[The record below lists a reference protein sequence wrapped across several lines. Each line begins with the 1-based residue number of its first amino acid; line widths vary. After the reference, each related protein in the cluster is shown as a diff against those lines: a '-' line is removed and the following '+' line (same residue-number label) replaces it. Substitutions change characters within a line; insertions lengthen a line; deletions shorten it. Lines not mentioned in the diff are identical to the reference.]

1 MTLSS
6 ITSAILREWVAAH
19 MAANDGALP
28 YAHAGAIPGADRTW
42 LSLND
47 AMRAGKLSF
56 TTCASL
62 ADWLADQYPQ
72 LKRTRSARLT
82 ADRINELV
90 AAYQVSHDGEF
101 PFRESGKVAG
111 HNFTWANL
119 DNTLIQAGSSLAK
132 WMQKRYPEYEEV
144 PEARL
149 RRWVEE
155 YADRNGRALPAAK
168 SGPIEGA
175 GWTWAQVESAMVR
188 GAWRWVV
195 GESLAK
201 WLDRTYPDERIL
213 TPTNLRRWVEDH
225 VATYGS
231 FPTKDSDS
239 TVAEK
244 SGWTWRRLNKAMEHG
259 SMGWPERSGLNPWL
273 DREYPA
279 LRLLTAANLHAWV
292 AGHVAVHGHYPTR
305 QTPGF
310 TAPGGQWTWLAVDN
324 ALRRETAGWVG
335 KTTLADWIDGN
346 MQATWHEDQADLD
359 ENQITEQLAP
369 A

>member
-19 MAANDGALP
+19 MAANDGELP
-28 YAHAGAIPGADRTW
+28 HAHAGAIPGADRTW
-42 LSLND
+42 LSVND
-47 AMRAGKLSF
+47 AIRAGKLSF

-62 ADWLADQYPQ
+62 ADWLGDQYPQ

-82 ADRINELV
+82 ADKINELV
-90 AAYQVSHDGEF
+90 AAYRVSHDGEF

-119 DNTLIQAGSSLAK
+119 DNTLIQAASSLAK

-149 RRWVEE
+149 RRWVED

-168 SGPIEGA
+168 SGPIEGV

-195 GESLAK
+195 GESLAR

-213 TPTNLRRWVEDH
+213 TPANLRQWVVDH
-225 VATYGS
+225 VAAHGR
-231 FPTKDSDS
+231 FPTKDNQAP
-239 TVAEK
+239 VAEK
-244 SGWTWRRLNKAMEHG
+244 SGWTWQRIHTAMERG
-259 SMGWPERSGLNPWL
+259 AMGWPEKLGLNTWL

-279 LRLLTAANLHAWV
+279 LRLLTAANLQAWV

-310 TAPGGQWTWLAVDN
+310 TAPGGQWTWFAVDN
-324 ALRRETAGWVG
+324 ALRRETAGWKG
-335 KTTLADWIDGN
+335 RTTLADWVDQHMPVVPQEPLDG
-346 MQATWHEDQADLD
+346 LD
-359 ENQITEQLAP
+359 EREVDEQRAF

>member
-28 YAHAGAIPGADRTW
+28 HAHAGAIPGADRTW
-42 LSLND
+42 LSVND

-90 AAYQVSHDGEF
+90 AAYRVSHDGEY

-119 DNTLIQAGSSLAK
+119 DNTLIQAGSSLTK

-149 RRWVEE
+149 RRWVED

-201 WLDRTYPDERIL
+201 WLDRTYPDERFL
-213 TPTNLRRWVEDH
+213 TPANLRRWVRDH
-225 VATYGS
+225 VAMHGC
-231 FPTKDSDS
+231 FPTKDCE
-239 TVAEK
+239 TPVAAR
-244 SGWTWRRLNKAMEHG
+244 SGWTWERISAVMERG
-259 SMGWPERSGLNPWL
+259 AMGWSEKMRLSVWL
-273 DREYPA
+273 DQEYPA
-279 LRLLTAANLHAWV
+279 VRLLTQPNLHAWV
-292 AGHVAVHGHYPTR
+292 GAYVGVHGHYPTR
-305 QTPGF
+305 QSLGAA
-310 TAPGGQWTWLAVDN
+310 APGGRWSWLQIDN
-324 ALRRETAGWVG
+324 ALRRETAGWIG
-335 KTTLADWIDGN
+335 KTTLADWI
-346 MQATWHEDQADLD
+346 EDHLPAAPCELEADLD
-359 ENQITEQLAP
+359 ENEGLGQLAF